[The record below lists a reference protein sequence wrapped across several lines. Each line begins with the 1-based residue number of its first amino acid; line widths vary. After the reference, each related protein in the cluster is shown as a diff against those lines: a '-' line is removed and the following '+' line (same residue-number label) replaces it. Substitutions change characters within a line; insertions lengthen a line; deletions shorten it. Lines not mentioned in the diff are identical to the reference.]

1 MTLRS
6 AIAAIGVL
14 FVCSGQLGAAD
25 LPARPIKGPVPPPT
39 KESGIWAAIAYASA
53 NEKHGFFWGADK
65 RQEAADL
72 ALEHCR
78 RAGGDDCVVVS
89 VFRNHR
95 HWDDDDRTGFPYHHC
110 GALAVAQE
118 PAVAQESAVAQ
129 KSAVAQE
136 FAMAKGKGDRITSD
150 RVRPWSAKAAPTRR
164 EAEDQAVQ
172 ACERT
177 GTQCA
182 VREWVCT

>member
-1 MTLRS
+1 MKLRS

-14 FVCSGQLGAAD
+14 FACCGQLGAAD
-25 LPARPIKGPVPPPT
+25 LATRPIKGPVSPPA

-78 RAGGDDCVVVS
+78 RAGGEDCVVVS

-110 GALAVAQE
+110 GALAVA
-118 PAVAQESAVAQ
+118 
-129 KSAVAQE
+129 K
-136 FAMAKGKGDRITSD
+136 DRDDRVTSD
-150 RVRPWSAKAAPTRR
+150 RVRPWSAKAAPTRQQ
-164 EAEDQAVQ
+164 AEDLAVQ

-177 GTQCA
+177 GAQCA

>member
-1 MTLRS
+1 M
-6 AIAAIGVL
+6 AAIGVL
-14 FVCSGQLGAAD
+14 FICAGQLGAAD
-25 LPARPIKGPVPPPT
+25 LATRPLKGPVPAPT

-78 RAGGDDCVVVS
+78 RAGGEDCVVVS

-118 PAVAQESAVAQ
+118 PAVA
-129 KSAVAQE
+129 KD
-136 FAMAKGKGDRITSD
+136 KSD

>member
-1 MTLRS
+1 M
-6 AIAAIGVL
+6 AAIGVL

-25 LPARPIKGPVPPPT
+25 LGMRPIKGPAPPPA

-65 RQEAADL
+65 RQEAAEL

-78 RAGGDDCVVVS
+78 RAGGEDCVVVS

-110 GALAVAQE
+110 GALAV
-118 PAVAQESAVAQ
+118 
-129 KSAVAQE
+129 
-136 FAMAKGKGDRITSD
+136 GKDRSERIT
-150 RVRPWSAKAAPTRR
+150 PWSAKAAPTRQQ
-164 EAEDQAVQ
+164 AEDQAVQ

>member
-1 MTLRS
+1 MKLRF

-14 FVCSGQLGAAD
+14 FLCSGQLGAAD
-25 LPARPIKGPVPPPT
+25 LQTRSAKEPAPPAT
-39 KESGIWAAIAYASA
+39 KESGIWAAIAYSSA
-53 NEKHGFFWGADK
+53 DEKHGFFWGADK

-78 RAGGDDCVVVS
+78 RAGGNGCVVVS

-110 GALAVAQE
+110 GALAVAKE
-118 PAVAQESAVAQ
+118 
-129 KSAVAQE
+129 KDD
-136 FAMAKGKGDRITSD
+136 GIT
-150 RVRPWSAKAAPTRR
+150 PWSAKAAPTRQQ
-164 EAEDQAVQ
+164 AEGQALQ
-172 ACERT
+172 ACERA
-177 GTQCA
+177 GARCK

>member
-1 MTLRS
+1 MKLRS
-6 AIAAIGVL
+6 AIAAIVVL
-14 FVCSGQLGAAD
+14 FACSSRLGAAD
-25 LPARPIKGPVPPPT
+25 LQTRPVKGPPAT
-39 KESGIWAAIAYASA
+39 KESGIWAAIAYSST
-53 NEKHGFFWGADK
+53 NQKHGFFWGADK

-78 RAGGDDCVVVS
+78 RAGGDECAVVS

-110 GALAVAQE
+110 GALAVAE
-118 PAVAQESAVAQ
+118 E
-129 KSAVAQE
+129 KS
-136 FAMAKGKGDRITSD
+136 DRIM
-150 RVRPWSAKAAPTRR
+150 PWSAKAAPTRQQ
-164 EAEDQAVQ
+164 AEDQAVQ

-177 GTQCA
+177 GTRCA

>member
-1 MTLRS
+1 MKLRS

-14 FVCSGQLGAAD
+14 FICSGQLGAAD
-25 LPARPIKGPVPPPT
+25 LPARPIKGPAPPPT
-39 KESGIWAAIAYASA
+39 KESGIWAAIAYAGT
-53 NEKHGFFWGADK
+53 NQKHGFFWGADK
-65 RQEAADL
+65 RQEAADI
-72 ALEHCR
+72 ALDHCK
-78 RAGGDDCVVVS
+78 RAGGEDCVVVS

-110 GALAVAQE
+110 GALAVAKD
-118 PAVAQESAVAQ
+118 ESGGLTSVRTESERI
-129 KSAVAQE
+129 KSE
-136 FAMAKGKGDRITSD
+136 RTK
-150 RVRPWSAKAAPTRR
+150 PWSAKAAPTRR